1 MTNRYKI
8 RNYTGEGQGMMT
20 RGQGILRHI
29 NIGVHSAKLHYR
41 YCRAAL
47 LTLRGHGKWEE
58 EFKVLDDDDVRAL
71 NERALT
77 KEEKEQT
84 EHWAKL
90 GGAFVE
96 GGIARAAGLAAGE
109 GSHTLSWIW
118 YSAGKPLDEDD
129 PKLHDGMD
137 FHKVLH
143 EYLTEDSPSS
153 ATGMVQDV
161 RLLRE
166 EMRRTI
172 AFGYTKA
179 AKWDELAGEELAGSE
194 AEVTEG
200 RRAYAAE
207 HAATERRTCAMLE
220 RKWAGIL
227 AKADAYL
234 EGTVALDTEAVTI
247 ELDLEDELDPEAE
260 EARLEAEEEEE

>member
-1 MTNRYKI
+1 MATPETSRS
-8 RNYTGEGQGMMT
+8 TLG
-20 RGQGILRHI
+20 LR
-29 NIGVHSAKLHYR
+29 YR

-47 LTLRGHGKWEE
+47 LTLCGHGKWEE

-96 GGIARAAGLAAGE
+96 GGIARAAGLVAGE

-129 PKLHDGMD
+129 PKLHDALRLEWC
-137 FHKVLH
+137 KAYARAKRLS
-143 EYLTEDSPSS
+143 E
-153 ATGMVQDV
+153 DV

-166 EMRRTI
+166 EMRRMI
-172 AFGYTKA
+172 AFGYTEA

-194 AEVTEG
+194 
-200 RRAYAAE
+200 AE

-234 EGTVALDTEAVTI
+234 EGTVVLDTEAVTI